1 MLRAAAFAGG
11 GLEFLGTLSARLF
24 VLCAWRTVVPVDQGC
39 TGWVMLTCNVTYSW
53 WFAFP
58 LTRRWCVCYSRRSK
72 DAGPEIV
79 KRSPRVRCKP
89 QVYGAYQ
96 SVMVSTAH
104 LQFQH
109 HLGCRVRTR
118 PSSGVPVFYLVY
130 RRVPS
135 RAIKRCLKPH
145 LLNASAHPAACG
157 VDALSVAEPRG

>member
-1 MLRAAAFAGG
+1 MLRVAAFAGG

-24 VLCAWRTVVPVDQGC
+24 VLCAWRTVVPVNQGC
-39 TGWVMLTCNVTYSW
+39 TGVGNAHMQCHVFLVIRLPALW
-53 WFAFP
+53 
-58 LTRRWCVCYSRRSK
+58 RWCVCYSRRSK

-118 PSSGVPVFYLVY
+118 PSSGVPVFYPVY
-130 RRVPS
+130 SRVPAW
-135 RAIKRCLKPH
+135 AIKRCLKPH
-145 LLNASAHPAACG
+145 LLKASTHPHFRRVGAH
-157 VDALSVAEPRG
+157 

>member
-1 MLRAAAFAGG
+1 MLRVAAFAGG

-24 VLCAWRTVVPVDQGC
+24 VLYARRTVVPVDQGC

-118 PSSGVPVFYLVY
+118 PSSGGS
-130 RRVPS
+130 RVLS
-135 RAIKRCLKPH
+135 SVQQGPH
-145 LLNASAHPAACG
+145 LSHKKVLKTSSLKCERPPQR
-157 VDALSVAEPRG
+157 LRGGRSLRR

>member
-1 MLRAAAFAGG
+1 MLRVAALAGG
-11 GLEFLGTLSARLF
+11 GLEFLGTLSTRLL
-24 VLCAWRTVVPVDQGC
+24 VLCAQRAVVP
-39 TGWVMLTCNVTYSW
+39 
-53 WFAFP
+53 AFSGVYRVGNAHMQCHVFLVIRLP
-58 LTRRWCVCYSRRSK
+58 ALRRWCVCYSRRSK

-79 KRSPRVRCKP
+79 KRSPRVRYEPHFC
-89 QVYGAYQ
+89 GAYQ

-130 RRVPS
+130 RRVPA

-145 LLNASAHPAACG
+145 LLKASAHPSVCG
-157 VDALSVAEPRG
+157 VGALSVAEPRG